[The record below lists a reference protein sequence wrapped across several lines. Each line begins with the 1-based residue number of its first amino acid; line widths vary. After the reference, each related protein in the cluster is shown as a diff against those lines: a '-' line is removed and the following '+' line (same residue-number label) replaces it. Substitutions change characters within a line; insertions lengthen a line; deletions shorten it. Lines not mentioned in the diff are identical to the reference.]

1 MNFIRT
7 KKAIMSW
14 LINSILEN
22 EEILQ
27 LKPDFSRLVFIPK
40 DIASKT
46 QTLVFAEEKRKELSI
61 LTTNNFPEE
70 LKKILHEFERKWY
83 TTKIF
88 YTTPEWFATGLNWYD
103 QLEEQKQEEQ
113 VKIATAAKADG
124 KSAISIMKEE
134 YEARESK
141 DPAEFI
147 NTIIRLSFQAWAS
160 DLHFQ
165 PEEDGIV
172 LRLRIDWVLHQILTF
187 THQEFW
193 KYMQK
198 IKFISWVKMN
208 IDYVP
213 QDGRFSFEAV
223 DRNWQSKKIDARIS
237 FMPWIQTESI
247 VIRFL
252 DASQNVEDFKDIG
265 FTDFQMEI
273 LERSLQKTSW
283 IIFMTWPT
291 GSWKT
296 TTLYT
301 ILRKLNDGTKKIITL
316 EDPIEYKIAGLQ
328 QSQINYDKGYD
339 YESGLKA
346 ILRQDPD
353 IILVWETRTKETAQI
368 AINASLTWHLVFT
381 TLHTNSVL
389 DSISRLMNMGIE
401 PYLLTPALQLIIGQ
415 RLVRKICP
423 HCWERIEASKEEDL
437 EIRTVLWEIQQ
448 YHPELWTNYEWK
460 VFKAKWCDYCNNS
473 WFLWRMAII
482 EALEITEK
490 MREKIMKEEPWENLV
505 PFAIKQWFIPMQWDW
520 VLKVINWQ
528 TNLREIHRVAY

>member
-7 KKAIMSW
+7 KIAIMSW

-46 QTLVFAEEKRKELSI
+46 QTLVFAEEKRRELSI

-423 HCWERIEASKEEDL
+423 HCWERVEASKEEDL

-528 TNLREIHRVAY
+528 TDLREVHRVAY

>member
-296 TTLYT
+296 TTLYA

-339 YESGLKA
+339 YESWLKA

-528 TNLREIHRVAY
+528 TDLREIHRVAY

>member
-1 MNFIRT
+1 
-7 KKAIMSW
+7 MSW
-14 LINSILEN
+14 LINTILEN
-22 EEILQ
+22 EEIKQ
-27 LKPDFSRLVFIPK
+27 IKPDFSRLVFIPRDVAEK
-40 DIASKT
+40 A
-46 QTLVFAEEKRKELSI
+46 QTIVFAEEKRKELSI
-61 LTTNNFPEE
+61 LTTNNFPED
-70 LKKILHEFERKWY
+70 LKKVLNEFEKKWY
-83 TTKIF
+83 YTKIF
-88 YTTPEWFATGLNWYD
+88 YTTSEGFNTAIKWYD
-103 QLEEQKQEEQ
+103 DLEEAKKEEEIKQE
-113 VKIATAAKADG
+113 TAAKADG
-124 KSAISIMKEE
+124 KSAIAIMKEE
-134 YEARESK
+134 YERRESQ

-147 NTIIRLSFQAWAS
+147 NNIIRLSFQAWAS

-165 PEEDGIV
+165 PEENWIV

-213 QDGRFSFEAV
+213 QDWRFSFEAIN
-223 DRNWQSKKIDARIS
+223 RLWETKKIDARIS
-237 FMPWIQTESI
+237 FMPGIQTESI

-252 DASQNVEDFKDIG
+252 DASQNVEDFKDIW
-265 FTDFQMEI
+265 FADYHMEI

-316 EDPIEYKIAGLQ
+316 EDPIEYKIAGIQ
-328 QSQINYDKGYD
+328 QSQINYDKWYD
-339 YESGLKA
+339 YESWLKA

-368 AINASLTWHLVFT
+368 SINASLTWHLVFT

-401 PYLLTPALQLIIGQ
+401 PYLLTPALQLIIWQ
-415 RLVRKICP
+415 RLVRRVCP
-423 HCWERIEASKEEDL
+423 HCWEWVEASKEEDL

-448 YHPELWTNYEWK
+448 YHPELWTNYQWK
-460 VFKAKWCDYCNNS
+460 VFKAKGCDYCNNS
-473 WFLWRMAII
+473 GFLWRMAII

-490 MREKIMKEEPWENLV
+490 VRDKIMKEEPWENLV
-505 PFAIKQWFIPMQWDW
+505 PFAKKQWFIPMQRDW
-520 VLKVINWQ
+520 VLKVINGE
-528 TNLREIHRVAY
+528 TDLMEVHRVAY

>member
-134 YEARESK
+134 YETRESK

-296 TTLYT
+296 TTLYA

-339 YESGLKA
+339 YESWLKA

-528 TNLREIHRVAY
+528 TDLREVHRVAY

>member
-46 QTLVFAEEKRKELSI
+46 QTLVFAEEKRRELSI

-296 TTLYT
+296 TTLYA

-339 YESGLKA
+339 YESWLKA

-528 TNLREIHRVAY
+528 TDLREVHRVAY

>member
-1 MNFIRT
+1 
-7 KKAIMSW
+7 MSW
-14 LINSILEN
+14 LINTILEN
-22 EEILQ
+22 EDIQ
-27 LKPDFSRLVFIPK
+27 QIQPDFSRLVFIPK
-40 DIASKT
+40 DIASKA
-46 QTLVFAEEKRKELSI
+46 QTIVYAEEKRRELSV
-61 LTTNNFPEE
+61 LTTNNFPED
-70 LKKILHEFERKWY
+70 LKKILHEFENKWY
-83 TTKIF
+83 TTKVF
-88 YTTPEWFATGLNWYD
+88 YTTPEGFHTALGWYD
-103 QLEEQKQEEQ
+103 KLEQEKKEEE
-113 VKIATAAKADG
+113 VKIQNEEKAEW
-124 KSAISIMKEE
+124 KSAITIMKEQ
-134 YEARESK
+134 YEIRDTQ

-172 LRLRIDWVLHQILTF
+172 LRLRIDWVLHQIITF

-198 IKFISWVKMN
+198 IKFISGVKMN
-208 IDYVP
+208 IDYIP

-252 DASQNVEDFKDIG
+252 DASQNVEDFKDIW

-273 LERSLQKTSW
+273 LERNLQRTSG

-301 ILRKLNDGTKKIITL
+301 ILRRLNDGSKKIITL
-316 EDPIEYKIAGLQ
+316 EDPIEYKIAGIQ

-389 DSISRLMNMGIE
+389 DTISRLMNMGIE

-415 RLVRKICP
+415 RLVRKVCP
-423 HCWERIEASKEEDL
+423 HCWKRVDATPEEDL
-437 EIRTVLWEIQQ
+437 EIKTVLWEIQT
-448 YHPELWTNYEWK
+448 YHPWMGTSYEWK
-460 VFKAKWCDYCNNS
+460 VFKAKGCEYCNDS

-482 EALEITEK
+482 EVLEITEK
-490 MREKIMKEEPWENLV
+490 MRDKIMKEEPWENLV
-505 PFAIKQWFIPMQWDW
+505 PFAIKQGFMPMQRDG
-520 VLKVINWQ
+520 VLKVIDGL
-528 TNLREIHRVAY
+528 TDLREVHRVAY

>member
-1 MNFIRT
+1 
-7 KKAIMSW
+7 MSW
-14 LINSILEN
+14 LIDTILEN
-22 EEILQ
+22 EEIQ
-27 LKPDFSRLVFIPK
+27 QIKPDFSRLVFIPK
-40 DIASKT
+40 DIAAKA
-46 QTLVFAEEKRKELSI
+46 QTIVFAEEKRRELSI
-61 LTTNNFPEE
+61 LTTNNFPED
-70 LKKILHEFERKWY
+70 LKKILKEFENKWY
-83 TTKIF
+83 NTKVF
-88 YTTPEWFATGLNWYD
+88 YTTPEWFNTALNWYN
-103 QLEEQKQEEQ
+103 QLEEQKKEEEI
-113 VKIATAAKADG
+113 KISNEAKAEW
-124 KSAISIMKEE
+124 KSAITLIKEE
-134 YEARESK
+134 YEARETK

-147 NTIIRLSFQAWAS
+147 NTIIRLGFQAGAS

-165 PEEDGIV
+165 PEEEGIV
-172 LRLRIDWVLHQILTF
+172 LRLRIDWVLHQIITF

-223 DRNWQSKKIDARIS
+223 DRNGQNKKIDARIS
-237 FMPWIQTESI
+237 FMPGIKTESI

-252 DASQNVEDFKDIG
+252 DASQNVEDFKDIW

-273 LERSLQKTSW
+273 LERNLQKTSG

-301 ILRKLNDGTKKIITL
+301 ILRKLNDWTKKIITL
-316 EDPIEYKIAGLQ
+316 EDPIEYKIAWLQ

-339 YESGLKA
+339 YESWLKA

-368 AINASLTWHLVFT
+368 SINASLTGHLVFT

-401 PYLLTPALQLIIGQ
+401 PYLLTPALQLIIWQ

-423 HCWERIEASKEEDL
+423 HCWKRVDATQEEDL

-448 YHPELWTNYEWK
+448 YHPEMGKNYQWK
-460 VFKAKWCDYCNNS
+460 VFKAEGCDYCNNS

-482 EALEITEK
+482 EVLEVTEK

-505 PFAIKQWFIPMQWDW
+505 PFAKKLWFIPMQWDW
-520 VLKVINWQ
+520 VLKVIDWL
-528 TNLREIHRVAY
+528 TDLKEVHRVAY

>member
-1 MNFIRT
+1 
-7 KKAIMSW
+7 MSW

-46 QTLVFAEEKRKELSI
+46 QTLVFAEEKRRELSI

-134 YEARESK
+134 YETRESK

-193 KYMQK
+193 K
-198 IKFISWVKMN
+198 
-208 IDYVP
+208 
-213 QDGRFSFEAV
+213 
-223 DRNWQSKKIDARIS
+223 
-237 FMPWIQTESI
+237 
-247 VIRFL
+247 
-252 DASQNVEDFKDIG
+252 
-265 FTDFQMEI
+265 
-273 LERSLQKTSW
+273 
-283 IIFMTWPT
+283 
-291 GSWKT
+291 
-296 TTLYT
+296 
-301 ILRKLNDGTKKIITL
+301 
-316 EDPIEYKIAGLQ
+316 
-328 QSQINYDKGYD
+328 
-339 YESGLKA
+339 
-346 ILRQDPD
+346 
-353 IILVWETRTKETAQI
+353 
-368 AINASLTWHLVFT
+368 
-381 TLHTNSVL
+381 
-389 DSISRLMNMGIE
+389 
-401 PYLLTPALQLIIGQ
+401 
-415 RLVRKICP
+415 
-423 HCWERIEASKEEDL
+423 
-437 EIRTVLWEIQQ
+437 
-448 YHPELWTNYEWK
+448 
-460 VFKAKWCDYCNNS
+460 
-473 WFLWRMAII
+473 
-482 EALEITEK
+482 
-490 MREKIMKEEPWENLV
+490 
-505 PFAIKQWFIPMQWDW
+505 
-520 VLKVINWQ
+520 
-528 TNLREIHRVAY
+528 

>member
-1 MNFIRT
+1 
-7 KKAIMSW
+7 
-14 LINSILEN
+14 
-22 EEILQ
+22 
-27 LKPDFSRLVFIPK
+27 
-40 DIASKT
+40 
-46 QTLVFAEEKRKELSI
+46 
-61 LTTNNFPEE
+61 
-70 LKKILHEFERKWY
+70 
-83 TTKIF
+83 
-88 YTTPEWFATGLNWYD
+88 
-103 QLEEQKQEEQ
+103 
-113 VKIATAAKADG
+113 
-124 KSAISIMKEE
+124 
-134 YEARESK
+134 
-141 DPAEFI
+141 
-147 NTIIRLSFQAWAS
+147 
-160 DLHFQ
+160 
-165 PEEDGIV
+165 
-172 LRLRIDWVLHQILTF
+172 
-187 THQEFW
+187 
-193 KYMQK
+193 
-198 IKFISWVKMN
+198 
-208 IDYVP
+208 
-213 QDGRFSFEAV
+213 
-223 DRNWQSKKIDARIS
+223 
-237 FMPWIQTESI
+237 MPWIQTESI

-528 TNLREIHRVAY
+528 TDLREVHRVAY

>member
-339 YESGLKA
+339 YESWLKA

-528 TNLREIHRVAY
+528 TDLREVHRVAY

>member
-296 TTLYT
+296 TTLYA

-339 YESGLKA
+339 YESWLKA

-528 TNLREIHRVAY
+528 TDLREVHRVAY